1 MPNVIRKVTRSTMI
15 QQYLQYCSEE
25 NFEPLSRATLFRI
38 LDVRGASQR
47 KSLAGLDNIAAEGSA
62 GFERLLGIVDELDTM
77 GLEKC
82 LVEELKRS
90 LRNGKSYLG
99 STFANHCQGDD
110 SRCPDHCRKFALS
123 DPVDKDFQ
131 QPCDHEHN
139 DVCSQCDELTVCLYR
154 LNELVKA
161 ANNVTFY
168 SDEQKDDFLYDIEKA
183 TNSVLDW
190 KAHIMRSVNQERAK
204 QGIIAKLDSKSYLI
218 IMDWAM
224 KFLQLR
230 FREKQSDWYGKR
242 GLSWHVSSVVSRNE
256 KREAYEVVSYVHLF
270 DQCTQDWF
278 AVTSIIENLLA
289 HLKSENPQLQQVYL
303 RSDEA
308 GCYHSNFL
316 IAAVKDIGLRVGV
329 TVAGYHFSE
338 PQCGKD
344 ICDRILCPLKS
355 SIRTYC
361 NEGNNVLSAS
371 DMKKALQQHPVK
383 GTMSCVT
390 VIDESKKSLHINK
403 LEEFNSYHNFHYNN
417 HGVRVWKCYEIGRGK
432 VYDYDDIY
440 VEHQAP
446 TMMQAQEPDL
456 GFRDPLLQ
464 KRILKA
470 KTQEASKK
478 DDCEEVAL
486 FECSVSGCTKAFHS
500 FSDLELHQDI
510 GNHTKSSQY
519 DIIRRDWA
527 KKFRTVDSFSAEKA
541 APSQTCLVQLAMPES
556 EAAKAKVGWA
566 LSKPRS
572 TKRFSASV
580 KEYLTARF
588 MIGERTGRKADAAQ
602 VAIDMRTARDALNAR
617 IFHREDWLTKSQ
629 IQGFFSRLAAARR
642 KEQGAVV
649 GLSPENEEDIE
660 CIEEHADRQE
670 LLDLVNNEIKVAHPI
685 YYDVYDLCEC
695 YRTDTLS
702 KFSKTVLKSICLHF
716 EIPFKSA
723 DLKKTLVAK
732 IAEMVSEC
740 ECVAN

>member
-1 MPNVIRKVTRSTMI
+1 
-15 QQYLQYCSEE
+15 
-25 NFEPLSRATLFRI
+25 
-38 LDVRGASQR
+38 
-47 KSLAGLDNIAAEGSA
+47 
-62 GFERLLGIVDELDTM
+62 
-77 GLEKC
+77 
-82 LVEELKRS
+82 
-90 LRNGKSYLG
+90 
-99 STFANHCQGDD
+99 
-110 SRCPDHCRKFALS
+110 
-123 DPVDKDFQ
+123 
-131 QPCDHEHN
+131 
-139 DVCSQCDELTVCLYR
+139 
-154 LNELVKA
+154 
-161 ANNVTFY
+161 
-168 SDEQKDDFLYDIEKA
+168 
-183 TNSVLDW
+183 
-190 KAHIMRSVNQERAK
+190 MRSVNQERAK

-256 KREAYEVVSYVHLF
+256 KREANEVVSYVHLF
-270 DQCTQDWF
+270 DQCTQDCF

-403 LEEFNSYHNFHYNN
+403 LEGFNSYHNFRYNS

-510 GNHTKSSQY
+510 GDHTKSSQY

-527 KKFRTVDSFSAEKA
+527 
-541 APSQTCLVQLAMPES
+541 
-556 EAAKAKVGWA
+556 
-566 LSKPRS
+566 
-572 TKRFSASV
+572 
-580 KEYLTARF
+580 
-588 MIGERTGRKADAAQ
+588 
-602 VAIDMRTARDALNAR
+602 
-617 IFHREDWLTKSQ
+617 
-629 IQGFFSRLAAARR
+629 
-642 KEQGAVV
+642 
-649 GLSPENEEDIE
+649 
-660 CIEEHADRQE
+660 
-670 LLDLVNNEIKVAHPI
+670 
-685 YYDVYDLCEC
+685 
-695 YRTDTLS
+695 
-702 KFSKTVLKSICLHF
+702 
-716 EIPFKSA
+716 
-723 DLKKTLVAK
+723 
-732 IAEMVSEC
+732 
-740 ECVAN
+740 